1 MIDEPHIPYL
11 LAGAALFV
19 VGFHGL
25 VSQPHLLKKILAVNI
40 MSSGTAL
47 VFIALAARTLGD
59 VPDPIPHAMVL
70 TGIVVAVCATG
81 LALALAERVQAAN
94 GKPEI
99 DDADDKQNIVLL
111 HARYSSW
118 LNQKK
123 EGITDERDLRV
134 ELNQIRYSLLTFAH
148 QWFAQSP

>member
-1 MIDEPHIPYL
+1 MIDEHHTLYL

-25 VSQPHLLKKILAVNI
+25 VSMPHLLKKILAVNT

-47 VFIALAARTLGD
+47 LLIAVAARTPGD

-81 LALALAERVQAAN
+81 LALVLADRVQAVN
-94 GKPEI
+94 GKAEI
-99 DDADDKQNIVLL
+99 EDK
-111 HARYSSW
+111 A
-118 LNQKK
+118 
-123 EGITDERDLRV
+123 GG
-134 ELNQIRYSLLTFAH
+134 A
-148 QWFAQSP
+148 